1 MKLEEVEERL
11 GTIYSIASVAQGE
24 IRTLISGEWLG
35 LKLTSK
41 QKKEL
46 AERINTRLE
55 DIAKIATELK
65 VKIK

>member
-1 MKLEEVEERL
+1 MKLEEVEEKL

-35 LKLTSK
+35 FKLTPK

-46 AERINTRLE
+46 VERINARFE
-55 DIAKIATELK
+55 DIAKIAAELK
-65 VKIK
+65 VKV

>member
-1 MKLEEVEERL
+1 MKLEEVEEKL

-46 AERINTRLE
+46 AERINARFK
-55 DIAKIATELK
+55 DIAEIVSELK
-65 VKIK
+65 VKV

>member
-24 IRTLISGEWLG
+24 VRTLLSGEWLG
-35 LKLTSK
+35 FKLTSK

-46 AERINTRLE
+46 AERINTRFE
-55 DIAKIATELK
+55 DIAKIVAELK
-65 VKIK
+65 IES

>member
-24 IRTLISGEWLG
+24 VRTLISGEWLG

-46 AERINTRLE
+46 ADRINARFK
-55 DIAKIATELK
+55 DIAEIVSELK
-65 VKIK
+65 IKS